1 MAYTINQ
8 FNVHNAGLY
17 WHIDRYP
24 RTGAARYW
32 LDQYK
37 AHQEYEGKEPTAL
50 TVHEVWQT
58 YGGPEEGG
66 WWYTEGYPVTP
77 DDNNL
82 GPAGYW
88 GQRVSSTICIFSKK
102 QAIREAIALT
112 KRWELHEQ
120 PSTTDSR
127 ECSAVE
133 AKFSNGYARHYPEE
147 RPRYC

>member
-37 AHQEYEGKEPTAL
+37 AHQEYEGKEPTTI
-50 TVHEVWQT
+50 TVHEVWQN

-66 WWYTEGYPVTP
+66 WWYTAGEPVNRM
-77 DDNNL
+77 DGDK
-82 GPAGYW
+82 
-88 GQRVSSTICIFSKK
+88 STICIFSKK
-102 QAIREAIALT
+102 QAIREALELT
-112 KRWELHEQ
+112 RRWDLHRQ

-127 ECSAVE
+127 ECSAIEVN
-133 AKFSNGYARHYPEE
+133 FSQGYARHYPEE
-147 RPRYC
+147 RPHYC

>member
-37 AHQEYEGKEPTAL
+37 NHKEWEGQEPTTL
-50 TVHEVWQT
+50 TVHKVFQQ

-66 WWYTEGYPVTP
+66 WWYTEGTPVSRCFNHGDWEWQTT
-77 DDNNL
+77 DDK
-82 GPAGYW
+82 
-88 GQRVSSTICIFSKK
+88 STICIFNKK
-102 QAIREAIALT
+102 QAIKAALELT
-112 KRWELHEQ
+112 RVWRLHEQ
-120 PSTTDSR
+120 PSITDSR
-127 ECSAVE
+127 ECTAVE
-133 AKFSNGYARHYPEE
+133 VNFSNGYAKYYPEE
-147 RPRYC
+147 RPYYC